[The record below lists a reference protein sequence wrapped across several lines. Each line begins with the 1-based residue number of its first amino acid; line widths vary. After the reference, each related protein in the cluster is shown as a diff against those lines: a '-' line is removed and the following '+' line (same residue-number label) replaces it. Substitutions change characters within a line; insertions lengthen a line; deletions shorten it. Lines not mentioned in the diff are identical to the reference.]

1 MADLRLGGFGQG
13 STQTT
18 LDRLNERSFTRLS
31 QEGTKA
37 QGYQELKA
45 YVSQFGANATLRGKN
60 SNSHRSWSSGSRGP
74 LRDCLKAIAVNCPPT
89 LSLDWFKRTLVCPEP
104 IIF

>member
-1 MADLRLGGFGQG
+1 MMADLRLGGFGQG

-18 LDRLNERSFTRLS
+18 LDRLNEHSFSGIS

-45 YVSQFGANATLRGKN
+45 YVSQLGANGSKGFLRG
-60 SNSHRSWSSGSRGP
+60 
-74 LRDCLKAIAVNCPPT
+74 CLKAIAVN
-89 LSLDWFKRTLVCPEP
+89 
-104 IIF
+104 